1 MKAVI
6 KINLSR
12 KTRHGLTAVIEM
24 IIAKKEEIVS
34 KVNEFIYWR
43 INQKNYIPA
52 VCFEVAVYDS
62 KNNKVNSWSYSPTYR
77 D

>member
-6 KINLSR
+6 KIKLSR
-12 KTRHGLTAVIEM
+12 KTRRGLTATFEK
-24 IIAKKEEIVS
+24 IIAKKDEIVS

-43 INQKNYIPA
+43 VNQKNYIPA

-77 D
+77 